1 MTHFNAAFVC
11 PKIMPV
17 MGQWKKNLTQAIPKL
32 KTTLLQNIFWSFFCN
47 EIVRAFSFDCD
58 TCHAKS
64 KKRTKKVRKE
74 LQEKN
79 YKKKDFTQVV
89 SLSVLYFGAKNCD
102 QISL

>member
-1 MTHFNAAFVC
+1 MKSSELS
-11 PKIMPV
+11 P
-17 MGQWKKNLTQAIPKL
+17 LTVILAMQK
-32 KTTLLQNIFWSFFCN
+32 
-47 EIVRAFSFDCD
+47 V
-58 TCHAKS
+58 

>member
-1 MTHFNAAFVC
+1 MKSSELS
-11 PKIMPV
+11 P
-17 MGQWKKNLTQAIPKL
+17 LTVILAMQK
-32 KTTLLQNIFWSFFCN
+32 
-47 EIVRAFSFDCD
+47 V
-58 TCHAKS
+58 

-79 YKKKDFTQVV
+79 YKKKGFTQVV

>member
-1 MTHFNAAFVC
+1 MKSSELS
-11 PKIMPV
+11 P
-17 MGQWKKNLTQAIPKL
+17 LTVILAMQK
-32 KTTLLQNIFWSFFCN
+32 
-47 EIVRAFSFDCD
+47 V
-58 TCHAKS
+58 

-79 YKKKDFTQVV
+79 YKKKKDFTQVV